1 MRGEAIL
8 RNGTGRICVLA
19 LGFTGALLGG
29 VPGRGAGVVRRLPDH
44 GARQRAVR
52 ALEPVDHDL
61 RRRAHVHLGRW
72 RQAIGVVGSGGL
84 NLRYYNAET
93 FLYGKVSSLEFSTPV
108 AMGWRVGTVAFGG
121 ALEFRRIMRSEED
134 ISVQQ
139 AGNGNVLLYGP
150 YMRIALGRP
159 GSVAGRFAVEGRY
172 FWGEGWFE
180 QFDGA
185 AFIETGQVGQEIT
198 MDMAEPRELRLAL
211 SFLATPRTILRFEY
225 QDTNFPA
232 DLASVYTNVSVPE
245 GVGQRMK
252 TLGLTVGLVF

>member
-1 MRGEAIL
+1 M
-8 RNGTGRICVLA
+8 A
-19 LGFTGALLGG
+19 LGFAGALLGG
-29 VPGRGAGVVRRLPDH
+29 AFPVAAQGSYAVSLTTGRGDVQFGLSNPSTTTFGGGLTYTWGGGDKSSAF
-44 GARQRAVR
+44 
-52 ALEPVDHDL
+52 
-61 RRRAHVHLGRW
+61 
-72 RQAIGVVGSGGL
+72 VGSGGL

-185 AFIETGQVGQEIT
+185 AFIETGQVGQETT
-198 MDMAEPRELRLAL
+198 MDMADPRELRLAL
-211 SFLATPRTILRFEY
+211 SFLATPRTILRFEF

-232 DLASVYTNVSVPE
+232 DLSSVYTNVAVPE